1 MSEFGMHAMP
11 DTVIWLIAAGG
22 WVVVWWH
29 IGGHMIDVGRRITA
43 LEAEVSRLRG
53 LVGDL
58 RTVLEPPAGGDAHG

>member
-1 MSEFGMHAMP
+1 
-11 DTVIWLIAAGG
+11 
-22 WVVVWWH
+22 VVWWH